1 MVPVIAS
8 NGASFRGAFDY
19 YFHDVKAR
27 TTARIAWTQTL
38 NMLTDCVDK
47 AWKVMAYTAKNQSR
61 LKEASGQKATGNKL
75 RKPVFAYSLSWHPEQ
90 TPDRETMLSAAKESL
105 EKLGL
110 SEHQIMIAAHRDQPQ
125 PHIHI
130 VVNTV
135 HPVSG
140 LVADLKYTKRK
151 LSDFAREFQRREG
164 TNYCPKREE
173 NYKERQ
179 AGMETKYS
187 DPAINE
193 AWENAKNG
201 EDFVAALRT
210 HGYDL
215 AQGRKRIV
223 VVDPYGKT
231 FNPTRHLPGVKVAEL
246 DKKLGRFAD
255 DRLPSVD
262 EVIRDR
268 KQSAVRARADA
279 EYSHH
284 TDAGPKSE
292 RGFDRSSEKIN
303 NIIARQ
309 QDRHDEEKAT
319 LIDQYIQNLS
329 ELREEYTNAQKQT
342 KIETIEHR
350 LERQSF
356 WHRLFRFDRKLKKH
370 HNTLVEEL
378 SKAKASL
385 STKELKLKKTFESD
399 RHSLEEQHIRQQR
412 KLIATLQKRLPKHDY
427 VSTKATGNDLDR
439 ENGVLGRTTPDL
451 SR

>member
-19 YFHDVKAR
+19 YFHDIKAQ

-105 EKLGL
+105 DKLGL
-110 SEHQIMIAAHRDQPQ
+110 GEHQIMIAAHRDQPQ

-135 HPVSG
+135 HPVTG

-151 LSDFAREFQRREG
+151 LSDFAREFQGREG
-164 TNYCPKREE
+164 TNYCLKREE

-179 AGMETKYS
+179 AGMKTKYA
-187 DPAINE
+187 DPVIKE
-193 AWENAKNG
+193 AWENARTG
-201 EDFVAALRT
+201 EDFVAALKT

-223 VVDPYGKT
+223 VVDPYGKAI
-231 FNPTRHLPGVKVAEL
+231 NPTRHLPDVKAAEFNQ
-246 DKKLGRFAD
+246 KLARFAV

-262 EVIRDR
+262 EVTQHRKASSDR
-268 KQSAVRARADA
+268 TLKEA
-279 EYSHH
+279 EPPQQNVATEEEKTGS
-284 TDAGPKSE
+284 
-292 RGFDRSSEKIN
+292 DRTSEKIDM
-303 NIIARQ
+303 IIEKQRK
-309 QDRHDEEKAT
+309 RHSEEKAT
-319 LIDQYIQNLS
+319 LIDRYAQDLS
-329 ELREEYTNAQKQT
+329 KLREEYEIAQKQT
-342 KIETIEHR
+342 KIEIIEHR
-350 LERQSF
+350 LSRQSF
-356 WHRLFRFDRKLKKH
+356 WHRLFRLERKLKKQYK
-370 HNTLVEEL
+370 TLVEEL
-378 SKAKASL
+378 SRERMNLSNDASHL
-385 STKELKLKKTFESD
+385 SSRFNQDLRDLEKQQSD
-399 RHSLEEQHIRQQR
+399 ERRSL
-412 KLIATLQKRLPKHDY
+412 
-427 VSTKATGNDLDR
+427 VSTLNRRAPKR
-439 ENGVLGRTTPDL
+439 EHGQQKLRETKQEYQRIAMSKRTPELGR
-451 SR
+451 

>member
-27 TTARIAWTQTL
+27 TTARITWTETL

-135 HPVSG
+135 HPVTG

-187 DPAINE
+187 DPVIRE
-193 AWENAKNG
+193 AWENARSG
-201 EDFVAALRT
+201 EEFVAALKT

-223 VVDPYGKT
+223 VVDPYGKAI
-231 FNPTRHLPGVKVAEL
+231 NPTRHLPGFNAAAVKQM
-246 DKKLGRFAD
+246 LGGFAD
-255 DRLPSVD
+255 ARLPSVG
-262 EVIRDR
+262 EVIRHRNLSSGRTLD
-268 KQSAVRARADA
+268 DA
-279 EYSHH
+279 KPSHH
-284 TDAGPKSE
+284 DDATEKDEAGS
-292 RGFDRSSEKIN
+292 DRTVEKIN
-303 NIIARQ
+303 GIIEKQR
-309 QDRHDEEKAT
+309 DRHDEEKAT
-319 LIDQYIQNLS
+319 LIDRYAQDLS
-329 ELREEYTNAQKQT
+329 EMREEYAIAQRQT
-342 KIETIEHR
+342 KIGTIEHR
-350 LERQSF
+350 LKRQSF
-356 WHRLFRFDRKLKKH
+356 WHRLLGFDRKLKKH
-370 HNTLVEEL
+370 YRTLVEEL
-378 SKAKASL
+378 FEAKKKL
-385 STKELKLKKTFESD
+385 SNDESRLKKRFNHEYRHLEQQQAGERKELISTLSKRSPK
-399 RHSLEEQHIRQQR
+399 RQHAQQR
-412 KLIATLQKRLPKHDY
+412 SHETNRECQRIAISMGGPELNL
-427 VSTKATGNDLDR
+427 
-439 ENGVLGRTTPDL
+439 
-451 SR
+451 